1 MRITVL
7 MDSHESR
14 EERIERYCDQQKEE
28 KKKKRLLSSS
38 TFYTGIL
45 KADLEACFLI
55 KNSWLASI
63 TFCTRILKVGEACF

>member
-28 KKKKRLLSSS
+28 KKKKNV
-38 TFYTGIL
+38 FYLQVLFTQ
-45 KADLEACFLI
+45 EF
-55 KNSWLASI
+55 
-63 TFCTRILKVGEACF
+63 